1 VRGTVGEREI
11 GSNVIIQIIDSEG
24 ERVEYA
30 FPDITADNDWQQSF
44 TPGEETNLY
53 SEQWIASGNYRME
66 VSYSVPGEGFEI
78 EELEFVFSYDANP
91 GIAIETTA
99 DGERQRQWCSN
110 IYESR
115 G

>member
-11 GSNVIIQIIDSEG
+11 DSNVIIQIIDSEG

-30 FPDITADNDWQQSF
+30 FPDITADNAWQQSF

-53 SEQWIASGNYRME
+53 SEQWTASGNYRME

-91 GIAIETTA
+91 GIAIETTT

-110 IYESR
+110 IHESR